1 MSTNRTFKIL
11 GLLLSYPSLEIREVL
26 DECMAVLKTEALLP
40 AERLNPISALIA
52 RLKNTDL
59 LSLETEYV
67 GLFDMNSRLSLHL
80 FEHTYGDS
88 RDRGQAMVDM
98 MSYYAEA
105 NLHFAA
111 KELPDYLPV
120 FLEFLSTRPLETARK
135 ALGRQV
141 NILDILA
148 TRLHKNESAYAAVFD
163 ALVFLSG
170 TKPNEEI
177 VVAVLEKTGHE
188 RLTGDQLDREW
199 EEKPAF

>member
-1 MSTNRTFKIL
+1 MSTNKTFKIL
-11 GLLLSYPSLEIREVL
+11 GLLLSYPSRDIVDAL
-26 DECMAVLKTEALLP
+26 DECSVILKSEALLP
-40 AERLNPISALIA
+40 ADHFAPIEALIA
-52 RLKNTDL
+52 TLKNTDL

-67 GLFDMNSRLSLHL
+67 GFFDMNNRLSLHL

-105 NLHFAA
+105 GLQFAA

-141 NILDILA
+141 NILSILA
-148 TRLHKNESAYAAVFD
+148 TRLHKNESAYAAIFD

-170 TKPNEEI
+170 VKPNGEI